1 MNSKPIKS
9 DDSQLELPVLEEVVD
24 PDRDRARLMSA
35 LDELSR
41 LVDRVPKSG
50 SKLSD
55 ETRAALKQELTQQL
69 EGHIDALA
77 ENLKADIP
85 ALVEQ
90 VLRDHL
96 K

>member
-9 DDSQLELPVLEEVVD
+9 DDGQLELPVLEEVVD
-24 PDRDRARLMSA
+24 PDRDRARLMTA
-35 LDELSR
+35 LDELNR
-41 LVDRVPKSG
+41 LIERVPRSG

-55 ETRAALKQELTQQL
+55 ETLAALKQDLIQKL
-69 EGHIDALA
+69 ADRIDTLA
-77 ENLKADIP
+77 EHLKAELP
-85 ALVEQ
+85 ALVDQ